1 MPFSL
6 SSGDDATLAPFGQ
19 FRNFVKDF
27 RNTSP
32 LRSESPDSR
41 KLAQKQA
48 SASGSPQRHLR
59 ERSTTPQ
66 YFPTPLHFSDD
77 EDDHTKVV
85 TNRKRPRHQVLDD
98 TDEEDETP
106 SEETGGAE
114 DEEEEEDEDEVDA
127 YVDKDEAVERTQ
139 SVSSRLSA
147 VAMEKLVDNVSARF
161 PSASKRLVR
170 SALTRANWSQVAALA
185 ILDKELYGASPVQKK
200 PLKRLKQRHVPSDES
215 ESDSDAEPENPLA
228 VYRRVREQSRK
239 ENQTVKFYNTATAT
253 EIQDIAGCTA
263 ESAEK
268 LIELRPFKDIDEL
281 RETLRA
287 KKGLSVKYE
296 TAYVDMMEGYSLV
309 DEIIGDIEELGGE
322 LTEILNSW
330 LKLDTQKDTSDDA
343 VLEED
348 TGMHVVDAAPSDAL
362 EGYLVEQPAIISP
375 DITLKNYQMIGIN
388 WLLMLYRK
396 KISGILAD
404 EMGLGKTAQVIS
416 FLGRLHELGNKGPH
430 LIIVPT
436 STMDNWLRE
445 FERFCPTLEVVGYHG
460 TQSERFE
467 MREDMLADDAEEF
480 NVVVTTY
487 NIATGQKDD
496 RSFLKKLKCESVILD
511 EGHMIRNCTSARYKH
526 LMALSAPFRLLLTG
540 TPLQNNLQE
549 LISLLMFIMPDMLV
563 AHEEDIRNLFKIK
576 TISGDTSGK
585 ASQIQI
591 LSRQRVARAKKMM
604 TPFVLRR
611 RKVDVLKDL
620 PKKVQVID
628 RNPMLPEQQKLYDL
642 ILRESKQ
649 SYEQALQDK
658 DKKQKSSGSKL
669 DRLKNIVIQLRK
681 AADHPLLFRHIYN
694 DATIRKMSKAIMKE
708 ERYWDANEE
717 YIYEDMS
724 VMTDFELNNLCKE
737 HKVRRISK
745 PFILM

>member
-1 MPFSL
+1 M
-6 SSGDDATLAPFGQ
+6 
-19 FRNFVKDF
+19 
-27 RNTSP
+27 
-32 LRSESPDSR
+32 
-41 KLAQKQA
+41 
-48 SASGSPQRHLR
+48 
-59 ERSTTPQ
+59 
-66 YFPTPLHFSDD
+66 
-77 EDDHTKVV
+77 
-85 TNRKRPRHQVLDD
+85 
-98 TDEEDETP
+98 
-106 SEETGGAE
+106 
-114 DEEEEEDEDEVDA
+114 
-127 YVDKDEAVERTQ
+127 
-139 SVSSRLSA
+139 
-147 VAMEKLVDNVSARF
+147 
-161 PSASKRLVR
+161 
-170 SALTRANWSQVAALA
+170 
-185 ILDKELYGASPVQKK
+185 
-200 PLKRLKQRHVPSDES
+200 
-215 ESDSDAEPENPLA
+215 
-228 VYRRVREQSRK
+228 
-239 ENQTVKFYNTATAT
+239 
-253 EIQDIAGCTA
+253 
-263 ESAEK
+263 
-268 LIELRPFKDIDEL
+268 
-281 RETLRA
+281 
-287 KKGLSVKYE
+287 
-296 TAYVDMMEGYSLV
+296 
-309 DEIIGDIEELGGE
+309 
-322 LTEILNSW
+322 
-330 LKLDTQKDTSDDA
+330 
-343 VLEED
+343 
-348 TGMHVVDAAPSDAL
+348 

-416 FLGRLHELGNKGPH
+416 FLGRLYELGIKGPH

-445 FERFCPTLEVVGYHG
+445 FERFCPTLEIIGYHG

-487 NIATGQKDD
+487 NIATGQKED
-496 RSFLKKLKCESVILD
+496 RSFLRKLKCESVILD

-526 LMALSAPFRLLLTG
+526 LMSLSAPFRLLLTG

-649 SYEQALQDK
+649 SYEQAMQDK
-658 DKKQKSSGSKL
+658 SKKQKGTGARL

-681 AADHPLLFRHIYN
+681 AADHPLLFRHIYD

-708 ERYWDANEE
+708 ERYWDAEEE
-717 YIYEDMS
+717 YIFEDMS

-737 HKVRRISK
+737 HKSISK
-745 PFILM
+745 FQFKDEEWMKAGKVERLKEILPAMKQKGNKVLLFSQFTSLLDILQPVMDTLDMRYLRLDGSTSMADRQVLIDQFNEDKDINVFLLSTKAGGFGINLTSANIVILYDMDFNPQNDRQAEDRAHRVGQTRDVTVIKLVAKDSIEEQILKMADIKLRLDKSVSGIEDDPNTVDEAKEAGKMQSLLKSVLLS